1 MANILNQI
9 FKQVEKEFGYGAS
22 IQKWILGKSLA
33 TNEDA
38 TLFTYGISTS
48 GCPIFLYLFNSDELY
63 QPHQHFLTDSLPS
76 LVELNEEL
84 TVNDEPV
91 SERQPAKSKIT
102 NKRLDKK
109 LSASLDTSLG
119 SVPEKTLNKRLD
131 ASLDTN
137 LNRNKT
143 LDRRSSRKQQ
153 QQAKQPTSLI
163 DEMLDCKFDDKL
175 SELLPPPID
184 FQSDNETASARFDL
198 IGEPLIR
205 PLIDTSAEPINWVSN
220 KLHESLGTV
229 NKPAKGRRSSREA
242 DEHDQYESASEE
254 QGEGHSIEE
263 DRSIEEILIEE
274 EVYELNDRSLLS
286 SSSSKASTHKGQP
299 TGQHHSQGYKD
310 LIRLDD
316 LDLVTNK
323 EKFECSICLNEVA
336 PEGGVV
342 LKECL
347 HSFCK

>member
-1 MANILNQI
+1 M
-9 FKQVEKEFGYGAS
+9 
-22 IQKWILGKSLA
+22 A

-63 QPHQHFLTDSLPS
+63 QPHHHFLTDSLPS

-84 TVNDEPV
+84 TVNDEPI
-91 SERQPAKSKIT
+91 SERQPEKGKTA
-102 NKRLDKK
+102 NRRLDKK

-119 SVPEKTLNKRLD
+119 SAPERTLNKRLD
-131 ASLDTN
+131 KSLDTN

-153 QQAKQPTSLI
+153 QLREPAKQPTSLI
-163 DEMLDCKFDDKL
+163 DEMLDCKFDDEL

-184 FQSDNETASARFDL
+184 FQSDNETARFDL
-198 IGEPLIR
+198 IGESLMR
-205 PLIDTSAEPINWVSN
+205 PLIDTSTEPLNWVNN
-220 KLHESLGTV
+220 KLHEGSTSRPGKV
-229 NKPAKGRRSSREA
+229 RRSSRTGGEA
-242 DEHDQYESASEE
+242 DELGDQYESASEE
-254 QGEGHSIEE
+254 LGDGHSIEE
-263 DRSIEEILIEE
+263 DRSIEEIVIEE
-274 EVYELNDRSLLS
+274 EVYELNDQSLLS
-286 SSSSKASTHKGQP
+286 SSGSSKASTSKG
-299 TGQHHSQGYKD
+299 HHQEQAPASQGFKD
-310 LIRLDD
+310 LIKLDD

-336 PEGGVV
+336 PDGGVV

>member
-1 MANILNQI
+1 M
-9 FKQVEKEFGYGAS
+9 
-22 IQKWILGKSLA
+22 A
-33 TNEDA
+33 TNEEA
-38 TLFTYGISTS
+38 TLYSYGISIS

-63 QPHQHFLTDSLPS
+63 QPHHHFLTDSLPS

-84 TVNDEPV
+84 TVNDEPI
-91 SERQPAKSKIT
+91 SERQPAKNRT
-102 NKRLDKK
+102 TAKRLDKK

-163 DEMLDCKFDDKL
+163 DEMLDCKFDDEL

-184 FQSDNETASARFDL
+184 FQSDNETAASARFDL
-198 IGEPLIR
+198 MGEPLIR
-205 PLIDTSAEPINWVSN
+205 PLIDTSDEPINWVNN
-220 KLHESLGTV
+220 KLQENLNTSV
-229 NKPAKGRRSSREA
+229 RQFRRSSRTGEA
-242 DEHDQYESASEE
+242 DEPDQYESASEE
-254 QGEGHSIEE
+254 LGEGHSIEE
-263 DRSIEEILIEE
+263 DRSIEEIVIEE

-286 SSSSKASTHKGQP
+286 SSSSSKASTSKVQ
-299 TGQHHSQGYKD
+299 QSSNQQGYKD
-310 LIRLDD
+310 LIKLDD

-323 EKFECSICLNEVA
+323 AKFECSICLNEVA